1 MIANERQYQ
10 VTRKK
15 LAELASLRD
24 SARNDTEDPDGFR
37 DLQVA
42 AIESKMDD
50 LREEIAEYER
60 LRSGGTTTIEAT
72 SLAGLSEALIKAR
85 IARGWTQADLA
96 QRLGVAEQQV
106 QRDEASRYAGA
117 SLSRLCDLAE
127 ALGVDVSETVTLRAS

>member
-15 LAELASLRD
+15 LDELASLRD
-24 SARNDTEDPDGFR
+24 SARNDTEDQDGFR

-50 LREEIAEYER
+50 LREEIAEYEH

-85 IARGWTQADLA
+85 IARGWTQAELA

-106 QRDEASRYAGA
+106 QRDEASRYSGA

>member
-15 LAELASLRD
+15 LAELEDLRASVERGTAGD
-24 SARNDTEDPDGFR
+24 EGFR
-37 DLQVA
+37 AFQAEAL
-42 AIESKMDD
+42 ESKMDD
-50 LREEIAEYER
+50 LRDEIAEYER

-85 IARGWTQADLA
+85 IARGWTQAELA
-96 QRLGVAEQQV
+96 RRLGVAEQQV
-106 QRDEASRYAGA
+106 QRDEASRYSGA